1 MPVTSPS
8 LPSIDVTAEARQT
21 LLDHLSRAG
30 EAQLVR
36 VHVGHG

>member
-1 MPVTSPS
+1 MNMTPPT
-8 LPSIDVTAEARQT
+8 LPAIDLTAEARQS
-21 LLDHLSRAG
+21 LLEHISRAG